1 MGVVSRCCSDESSLL
16 MFALIRRH
24 VHLDEQRRRNDRI
37 RELADALI
45 VESLTSSDES
55 NAQRELMAI
64 NQHALVLFIVMIT
77 ILLLVCRHGFGW
89 SPGGTAPPPP
99 SINIYV
105 GGPSA
110 LRGVA

>member
-1 MGVVSRCCSDESSLL
+1 

-24 VHLDEQRRRNDRI
+24 VHSDEQRRRDDQI
-37 RELADALI
+37 RDLANALI

-55 NAQRELMAI
+55 NAQQLELMAI
-64 NQHALVLFIVMIT
+64 NQHALALFIVMMA

-89 SPGGTAPPPP
+89 SPGGAAPPPP
-99 SINIYV
+99 SITIYLET
-105 GGPSA
+105 PSA